1 MQQFEAMDVRQLRS
15 ELEQR
20 GLDVTGSRA
29 ALVERLSEQL
39 MQEMC
44 VCVCVLIKR
53 VGILTKMGQALERAA
68 SVESCQKAVAARSV
82 CMCACV

>member
-39 MQEMC
+39 MQEVG
-44 VCVCVLIKR
+44 VCVCV
-53 VGILTKMGQALERAA
+53 GEA
-68 SVESCQKAVAARSV
+68 
-82 CMCACV
+82 